1 MPKYPDRM
9 HPADILDETIV
20 SWRRERPDLDLAAMD
35 TALRL
40 NMLVTIGRQFVE
52 AAVAAHG
59 VSLGE
64 FDVLAALRRSGNNA
78 ELTPSIL
85 AKVAMLSPSGMT
97 NRLDRLEEAGL
108 LVRRPDPADRRVSL
122 ISLTPTGRKV
132 ADQVVAAISKA
143 ETEAFGVLSPS
154 EHDRLDRILDR
165 LISSLTPASAD
176 S

>member
-1 MPKYPDRM
+1 M

-20 SWRRERPDLDLAAMD
+20 SWQRERPDLDLAAMD

-40 NMLVTIGRQFVE
+40 NMLVTIGTQFVA

-64 FDVLAALRRSGNNA
+64 FDVLAALRRSGNEA

-97 NRLDRLEEAGL
+97 NRLDRLEAAGL
-108 LVRRPDPADRRVSL
+108 VVRRPDPTDRRVSL
-122 ISLTPTGRKV
+122 ISLTPRGRKV
-132 ADQVVAAISKA
+132 ADQVVTDIVAA
-143 ETEAFGVLSPS
+143 ETEAFSVLSPA
-154 EHDRLDRILDR
+154 EHDRLDRTLDR
-165 LISSLTPASAD
+165 LISQLAPPAAD